1 MRNRRQLDLRLS
13 WRSRRLGADDAG
25 FRRGCSGG
33 FALLHSVHDPLLNHS
48 INLLLN
54 RVRPNDL
61 LLNHLLLNH
70 LLLSDQFLNH
80 PHALLLYDLAKAG
93 KITYGRSDQTL
104 QPRRRPLTRSL
115 AFDARR
121 HIRAGVYRLRVEV
134 EELADDGVG
143 LEVDELRVGADEG
156 SAENTGRPMRH
167 VVPFQTFQQRQ
178 ADLRLVG
185 NRSEGDLLAF
195 TLLAQSGAETLGHGA
210 DLAGQGKRAGRN
222 GVGVYRRESLAVLIA
237 HEGRSPRTA
246 SRARGGPVRLG
257 L

>member
-13 WRSRRLGADDAG
+13 WRSRRLGAGDAG

-33 FALLHSVHDPLLNHS
+33 FALLHSVHDLLLNHS

-54 RVRPNDL
+54 RVRLND
-61 LLNHLLLNH
+61 LLLNH

-104 QPRRRPLTRSL
+104 QPRRRPLTRRL

-185 NRSEGDLLAF
+185 NRSEGDLLSF
-195 TLLAQSGAETLGHGA
+195 TLLAQSSAETLGHGA
-210 DLAGQGKRAGRN
+210 DLAGQEKKAGRN
-222 GVGVYRRESLAVLIA
+222 HVGVYRRKIA
-237 HEGRSPRTA
+237 GGSHSP
-246 SRARGGPVRLG
+246 
-257 L
+257 